1 MTAYPTDKSSP
12 RDNGRTRLWV
22 IHDEEFP
29 ESVTSAEAT
38 CAYLTKPSVRASI
51 HFAVDADSSPDSV
64 PLDRAAWHAAHGK
77 TNACSIGV
85 EHDGYAHQSRAEWL
99 DDVHGEKT
107 LDRSARLFAD
117 IGIGRFGIEPVH
129 LTGQALVDCVVKGI
143 GSGYCGHGDV
153 TRAFGIVGGH
163 TDPGDHF
170 PYDWWEARARTYAG
184 VGVNL
189 PAVDPSPQPSEEDD
203 DMKVRFYRGQNDP
216 TVMLASSGLTSVV
229 KIRNPRHLHDTVT
242 LLTENGAEIDATDTT
257 NVDVLDEDN
266 GKVITV
272 PIRIVGDAQAADM
285 LAGAR

>member
-22 IHDEEFP
+22 IHDEEYP

-38 CAYLTKPSVRASI
+38 CAYLTRPSVRASI

-85 EHDGYAHQSRAEWL
+85 EHDGYAHQTRAEWL

-129 LTGQALVDCVVKGI
+129 LTGQALVDCVVRGI

-170 PYDWWEARARTYAG
+170 PYDWWELRARQYAG
-184 VGVNL
+184 LAGNF
-189 PAVDPSPQPSEEDD
+189 PAEVPSVPQPSEEDD
-203 DMKVRFYRGQNDP
+203 DMAKFWFVRAKSDPAVYAISSDYSVSKHLTNDNAAAFVYVTEQGGGKILTPPADVEVEDLAKRKVW
-216 TVMLASSGLTSVV
+216 VMS
-229 KIRNPRHLHDTVT
+229 
-242 LLTENGAEIDATDTT
+242 DADFA
-257 NVDVLDEDN
+257 LF
-266 GKVITV
+266 K
-272 PIRIVGDAQAADM
+272 P
-285 LAGAR
+285 